1 MNLKLETEY
10 FEELDEKLSL
20 VPLTYDKAFK
30 RIFRT
35 NLDILKEFLK
45 DVIPL
50 DIDKDC
56 NIRLMD
62 GELPKENMKEKGKI
76 IDIYVILDGKVYVDI
91 EMNRSKFETV
101 LERNIKYKDKLSS
114 MLPESSEDFK
124 TITSK
129 KLYQLN
135 LNAYPYE
142 KILDDIIVLYG
153 LKTHKI
159 YSSDECMVVKSLE
172 RYRDLY
178 YNKGNKEK
186 DVIWLTILTSRTF
199 TELYELSRQILS
211 KEKVK
216 KLMEAAISMSKDG
229 FILHEWQK
237 DKFDAL
243 VKYNEIEDAK
253 KEGIEKGKAEG
264 KAEGIK
270 EKTIEIAKNMLK
282 ENIDLDTIFR
292 VTGLTKKDIQALR
305 NTEN

>member
-1 MNLKLETEY
+1 MYFVKGIKVLKIVC
-10 FEELDEKLSL
+10 FIWRVKLL
-20 VPLTYDKAFK
+20 RRRTDYDVQIRK

-50 DIDKDC
+50 DIDKEC

-62 GELPKENMKEKGKI
+62 GELPKENMKEKGRI
-76 IDIYVILDGKVYVDI
+76 VDIYVVLDGKIYIDI
-91 EMNRSKFETV
+91 EMNKSKFETV
-101 LERNIKYKDKLSS
+101 LQRNIKYKDKLSS
-114 MLPESSEDFK
+114 MLPESEGDFK
-124 TITSK
+124 NLTSN

-135 LNAYPYE
+135 LNAYPFE

-153 LKTHKI
+153 LKTHHI
-159 YSSDECMVVKSLE
+159 YSSDECMVIKSLE

-178 YNKGNKEK
+178 YNKSNKEK

-253 KEGIEKGKAEG
+253 KEGKAEG
-264 KAEGIK
+264 TK
-270 EKTIEIAKNMLK
+270 EKTFEIARNMLK
-282 ENIDLDTIFR
+282 KKMSIKDISEI
-292 VTGLTKKDIQALR
+292 TGLTEEEIKLLI
-305 NTEN
+305 ENEK

>member
-1 MNLKLETEY
+1 MTLEMNEEY
-10 FEELDEKLSL
+10 FMQLDEKLTL

-35 NLDILKEFLK
+35 NLDILKDFLK

-50 DIDKDC
+50 DIDKEC

-76 IDIYVILDGKVYVDI
+76 IDIYVVLDGKIYVDI
-91 EMNRSKFETV
+91 EMNKSKFETV
-101 LERNIKYKDKLSS
+101 LQRNIKYKDKLSS
-114 MLPESSEDFK
+114 MLPESNEDYK
-124 TITSK
+124 ALTSK

-153 LKTHKI
+153 LKTHHI
-159 YSSDECMVVKSLE
+159 YSSDECMVIKSLE

-253 KEGIEKGKAEG
+253 KEGKSLGIEEG
-264 KAEGIK
+264 KNIGTK
-270 EKTIEIAKNMLK
+270 EKAIEIAKNLLNMK
-282 ENIDLDTIFR
+282 MSIKDISKA
-292 VTGLTKKDIQALR
+292 TGLTEEEIKKL
-305 NTEN
+305 NEEK